1 MKHALLH
8 IMYRTLGTIL
18 VALTVATAAAQKPV
32 QLIEVEKCETI
43 EFSVVDWPGD
53 RYTWDLYRDSTVNYA
68 KQDGD
73 IDKVSYFEK
82 GIDNGSTI
90 HVHWLDTGRYF
101 LRVMVW
107 NEVECTNNLLLFMV
121 DVTEVIPMAEVYGDS
136 TCIGDQ
142 SFVRIVLSGHGPWDF
157 KYSYSSESN
166 GNNIV
171 SVNVNGVVEHEVTIP
186 MPPLPV
192 GATEVWVDEIITE
205 CTINL
210 IPSDK
215 GRIMIYPKPAQS
227 KIYLK
232 DE

>member
-1 MKHALLH
+1 
-8 IMYRTLGTIL
+8 MYRTLGTLL
-18 VALTVATAAAQKPV
+18 VALTVATAMAQKPI

-68 KQDGD
+68 KTKGD
-73 IDKVSYFEK
+73 VDPAGYFEK
-82 GIDNGSTI
+82 GMYQGST
-90 HVHWLDTGRYF
+90 VSVNWLDTGRYF

-107 NEVECTNNLLLFMV
+107 NEVECTNNLILFLV

-136 TCIGDQ
+136 TCIGDP
-142 SFVRIVLSGHGPWDF
+142 SFVRIVLSGHGPWDLR
-157 KYSYSSESN
+157 YSYSSDGN

-171 SVNVNGVVEHEVTIP
+171 SVNFHTPDSENIIK
-186 MPPLPV
+186 MPALPV
-192 GATEVWVDEIITE
+192 GLTELWVDEIITQ
-205 CTINL
+205 CTINML
-210 IPSDK
+210 PSDK
-215 GRIMIYPKPAQS
+215 GRIMIYPKPSQS